1 VAALSEAERIWAALE
16 DDTYGDIVRLLMMTG
31 QRREEI
37 GALRWSEID
46 LDKHMIT
53 FPLPA
58 PRTAMG

>member
-16 DDTYGDIVRLLMMTG
+16 DDAHGDIVRLLMMTG

-53 FPLPA
+53 FPPPA
-58 PRTAMG
+58 PRTAMD